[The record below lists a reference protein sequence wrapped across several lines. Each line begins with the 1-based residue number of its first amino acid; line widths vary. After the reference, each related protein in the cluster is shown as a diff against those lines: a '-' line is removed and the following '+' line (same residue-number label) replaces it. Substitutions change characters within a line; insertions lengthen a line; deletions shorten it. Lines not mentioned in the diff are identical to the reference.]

1 MKALIADQKLVTEL
15 LPMDDAIAVMR
26 RALTLLAEGDV
37 VMPLRNIMVMPG
49 AERVM
54 SLMPSYLGGLGAFGV
69 KVVAA
74 FPANFGTEYDT
85 HQGVVLL
92 FDTERGLLRAIVD
105 ATSITAI
112 RTAAVSGLVTDLL
125 AKPGAGDVAI
135 IGAGTQAHTHLQ
147 AMMAVRPVRR
157 VRVYSLPAESAVA
170 FAERESR
177 LTGMQV
183 EVAASAE
190 EAVAGADLICTTTT
204 ATDPVV
210 SGDWVSPGA
219 HINAVGAYTPAT
231 RELDSALVVRSR
243 LYADWRESLLNEA
256 GEFLIPKGE
265 GLIGDDHIV
274 AEIGE
279 VLTGKAAA
287 RTSPDPGDP
296 LQVTRHRHRGPRRG
310 ASRVRQGQGERR
322 WHLDRDRW
330 PSLRQLSGFRR
341 WGVSKATIRVWDAEE
356 CERVHQASL
365 TVLAQCGVE
374 VLYEPALKRFAAA
387 GARVE
392 GTRVRSPKEMVAE
405 ALESAPRTWMVRSRG
420 RDEVLHLRDGETY
433 FGTGSHGLHH

>member
-49 AERVM
+49 GERVM

-92 FDTERGLLRAIVD
+92 FDAERGLLRAIVD

-125 AKPGAGDVAI
+125 ANPGAGDVAI

-157 VRVYSLPAESAVA
+157 VRVFSVPAESAVA

-177 LTGMQV
+177 ATGVQV
-183 EVAASAE
+183 EVATNAE

-210 SGDWVSPGA
+210 RCDWVSPGA
-219 HINAVGAYTPAT
+219 HVNAVGAYTPTT

-243 LYADWRESLLNEA
+243 LYADRRESLLNEA

-287 RTSPDPGDP
+287 RTSPDE
-296 LQVTRHRHRGPRRG
+296 VT
-310 ASRVRQGQGERR
+310 
-322 WHLDRDRW
+322 LFK
-330 PSLRQLSGFRR
+330 SLGIAIEDL
-341 WGVSKATIRVWDAEE
+341 
-356 CERVHQASL
+356 
-365 TVLAQCGVE
+365 
-374 VLYEPALKRFAAA
+374 AAA
-387 GARVE
+387 HHVYA
-392 GTRVRSPKEMVAE
+392 KAE
-405 ALESAPRTWMVRSRG
+405 ASGAGAWIEIG
-420 RDEVLHLRDGETY
+420 
-433 FGTGSHGLHH
+433 GLHFGSSQDPGGGE